1 MRRILFV
8 PLFLAL
14 LAPVATFGA
23 DSPLQGKWIP
33 VRAEMAG
40 LPVPAAV
47 LETMNVT
54 FAGDGY
60 TVTVGPQV
68 DTGRFKLTAG
78 LLDFI
83 GTGGP
88 NKGKTIPAIYVMA
101 GDTLRICYDLAGKER
116 PLVYKTMPKTRQF
129 SADYLRKVK

>member
-8 PLFLAL
+8 PLLLAL

-40 LPVPAAV
+40 I
-47 LETMNVT
+47 
-54 FAGDGY
+54 
-60 TVTVGPQV
+60 
-68 DTGRFKLTAG
+68 
-78 LLDFI
+78 LDFI

-101 GDTLRICYDLAGKER
+101 GDTLRICYDLAGKDR
-116 PLVYKTMPKTRQF
+116 PLVYKTVPKTRQF
-129 SADYLRKVK
+129 SADYLRAGK